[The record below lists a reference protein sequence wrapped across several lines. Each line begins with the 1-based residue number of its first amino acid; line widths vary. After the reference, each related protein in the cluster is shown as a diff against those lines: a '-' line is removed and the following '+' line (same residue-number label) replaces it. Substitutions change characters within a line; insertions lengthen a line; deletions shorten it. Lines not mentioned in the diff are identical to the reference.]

1 MFGKKRVKV
10 KLVPVMTETWDR
22 VAELDRL
29 ATEIQALTGYSLE
42 ELKNLFAAGYTL
54 EAPRQISMQEFLE
67 ELKKEAHESM

>member
-1 MFGKKRVKV
+1 MFGKKKVKV
-10 KLVPVMTETWDR
+10 KLVPTTTEAWDR
-22 VAELDRL
+22 IAELDRL

>member
-1 MFGKKRVKV
+1 MFGKKKVKV
-10 KLVPVMTETWDR
+10 KLVPVMTGAWDR
-22 VAELDRL
+22 IAELDRL

-54 EAPRQISMQEFLE
+54 EAPKQISMQEFLE